1 MPYDPSADAVSTG
14 FKGYAG
20 IFAQRRKYDLSD
32 KVIYK
37 ARVAAKLFNILSRN
51 LTKMSVTELEPR
63 IFEYT
68 EENDVIAIN
77 NNPGTGTSFNVSN
90 ADGQMLQ
97 EGDILA
103 VLINS
108 VTAAPSQE
116 TIQVISVGAKDSGGA
131 GYTTLTVKRG
141 SSPINISTGSNYS
154 LIWMGNAIAENAGGS
169 QPRTKEPNY
178 TYNYLQLFEKTVG
191 ESQDVKN
198 SQFYAKQ
205 FFSIQGQATRKRDI
219 LMKNINWALYLGER
233 NREIAADGNYK
244 HFTGG
249 IYEIIPTANKL
260 SMATSMSVNFW
271 NEKSSTTWFK
281 SGNSRHEKFVAAGPK
296 FMVEL
301 ENMFTQYYRLEINQ
315 TLSKFYGIQIKS
327 IQLSGGTFHFF
338 REEAFLGTG
347 YTNCAFLLD
356 MDYLAYMYLQNRD
369 IQLDKNVTNPDEKWN
384 RIKWRLYGRIGLF
397 RAYADAHHFLYNPTP
412 PV

>member
-1 MPYDPSADAVSTG
+1 MAYDPSADGVSTG

-37 ARVAAKLFNILSRN
+37 SRVHAKLFNILSRN
-51 LTKMSVTELEPR
+51 LTKMAVTELEPR

-77 NNPGTGTSFNVSN
+77 NNPGTGTTFNVAN
-90 ADGQMLQ
+90 ADGQILQ

-103 VLINS
+103 ILQNS
-108 VTAAPSQE
+108 ITAAPAQE
-116 TIQVISVGAKDSGGA
+116 TIQVVSVGTKDSGGS
-131 GYTTLTVKRG
+131 GYTSLTVKRG
-141 SSPINISTGSNYS
+141 SSAINITDGSVYS

-169 QPRTKEPNY
+169 QPKTKEPNY

-191 ESQDVKN
+191 ESKDTQN
-198 SQFYAKQ
+198 SEFYAKQ
-205 FFSIQGQATRKRDI
+205 FFSIQGQATRKRNI
-219 LMKNINWALYLGER
+219 LMRNINWAFYLNER
-233 NREIAADGNYK
+233 NREIAPDGNYK

-249 IYEIIPTANKL
+249 IYEIIPTGNKL

-281 SGNSRHEKFVAAGPK
+281 NGNDRREKFLAAGPK
-296 FMVEL
+296 FLVEL
-301 ENMFTQYYRLEINQ
+301 ENMFTQYYRLDVNE

-327 IQLSGGTFHFF
+327 IQLSGGTFHIF

-347 YTNCAFLLD
+347 YTNCAFILD
-356 MDYLAYMYLQNRD
+356 MDYLAYMYLRNRD
-369 IQLDKNVTNPDEKWN
+369 IQLDKTVTNPDEKWN

-397 RAYADAHHFLYNPTP
+397 RAYNDAHHFLYNPSAP
-412 PV
+412 A